1 MLHLGATNNKPVV
14 ATGNSDSA
22 NSITVPGQSMCSW
35 IQQGLT
41 IKMHPAVELFRFEV
55 HQVLTLRTVITQER
69 MFVVYLT
76 TLHQI

>member
-1 MLHLGATNNKPVV
+1 MLHVGATNNKPVV
-14 ATGNSDSA
+14 ATGNKDAA
-22 NSITVPGQSMCSW
+22 NSINLPGQSVGSW

-41 IKMHPAVELFRFEV
+41 IKMHTAVELFRFEV
-55 HQVLTLRTVITQER
+55 QQVLMLRAVITQDG

>member
-1 MLHLGATNNKPVV
+1 MLHVGATNNKPVV

-22 NSITVPGQSMCSW
+22 NSITLPDQNMCSW
-35 IQQGLT
+35 LQQDLT
-41 IKMHPAVELFRFEV
+41 IKMHPVVELFRFEV
-55 HQVLTLRTVITQER
+55 HQVLMLRTVITQDR